1 MHNKVCVLGGS
12 GFVGKA
18 IVARL
23 IKQGCSVR
31 VLTRRRER
39 YRSLLVLPGVELVEA
54 DIHHLPALEHYFRD
68 RDAVI
73 NLVGILNEK
82 RDDGLGFRR
91 VHVDLAE
98 KVVHAC
104 QRTGVRRLLHM
115 GALHAKAKQAP
126 SYYLR
131 SKGEALDLVHAAQ
144 NLEVTSFCPSVIFGP
159 DDSFFNRFA
168 GLLRL
173 MPGLM
178 PLACGNA
185 RFAPVYVGDV
195 AEAFVRSLDN
205 PACYGQS
212 YNLCGP
218 HSYTL
223 KQLVEYTAQQ
233 LGLRRRVI
241 ALGPGLSKL
250 MANTFEYVPLFKPI
264 TRDNYRSLQID
275 SVCAEPFPALFGI
288 APRPIETSVPTYLGN
303 QGMRKQYGSLRQHAR
318 RDES

>member
-1 MHNKVCVLGGS
+1 MHKHICVLGGG
-12 GFVGKA
+12 GFVGRA

-23 IKQGCSVR
+23 SKQQVKVR

-39 YRSLLVLPGVELVEA
+39 HRDLLVLPGVDVIEA
-54 DIHHLPALEHYFRD
+54 DIHHAPALEHYFRD
-68 RDAVI
+68 CDAVI

-91 VHVDLAE
+91 AHVDLVE

-104 QRTGVRRLLHM
+104 QHTGCTRLLHM
-115 GALHAKAKQAP
+115 AALHADAKKGP

-131 SKGEALDLVHAAQ
+131 SKGEALDLVHAAKDL
-144 NLEVTSFCPSVIFGP
+144 NVTSFCPSVIFGP
-159 DDSFFNRFA
+159 GDSFFNRFA

-173 MPGLM
+173 MPGVM

-195 AEAFVRSLDN
+195 AEAFVRSLNN
-205 PACYGQS
+205 PHSYGQR
-212 YNLCGP
+212 YQLCGP
-218 HSYTL
+218 RIYTL

-233 LGLRRRVI
+233 LGITRKVI
-241 ALGPGLSKL
+241 GLGPGLSKL
-250 MANTFEYVPLFKPI
+250 MANVFEYVPLFKPI

-275 SVCAEPFPALFGI
+275 SVCEKPFPAIFDI
-288 APRPIETSVPTYLGN
+288 TPHSIEAIVPTYLGH
-303 QGMRKQYGSLRQHAR
+303 QYARAQYNLLRRHAR
-318 RDES
+318 RD